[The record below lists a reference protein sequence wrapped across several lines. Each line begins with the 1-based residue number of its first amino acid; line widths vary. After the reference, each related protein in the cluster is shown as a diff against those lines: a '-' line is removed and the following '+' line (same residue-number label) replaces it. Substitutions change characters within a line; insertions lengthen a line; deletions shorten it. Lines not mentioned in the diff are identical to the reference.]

1 MPTVHRLIDL
11 SMSTEPIDSATKDDT
26 EITRSGTDEPGNSL
40 LVLRLDESFRG
51 LRLDAALAKAQ
62 PDLSRSRL
70 TQLIKRGQILVD
82 GAEVRPRHIIVGGEN
97 VTIVTPP
104 PEPDI
109 EIAEDIPLSPV
120 YVDEHVLVIDKQAGL
135 TVHPGAGA
143 ADGTLLNGLLHHYPD
158 QAQLPRA
165 GIIHRL
171 DKDTSGLMMI
181 ARTELA
187 HRTLVAALGSREVRR
202 QYLALVQGVPTAG
215 GEIEEPIGRHPRHR
229 TKMAV
234 VSGGRNAM
242 THYIVRRRY
251 TRFALLD
258 VRLETGRTHQ
268 IRVHLAHIGYP
279 IAGDPTY
286 GGRARP
292 PAGLSPVVADQL
304 NAIGRQ
310 ALHACELS
318 FVHPATQELMTFTA
332 DPPADMTQLI
342 AAIEKHDEC

>member
-1 MPTVHRLIDL
+1 MRASGGFGLTCR
-11 SMSTEPIDSATKDDT
+11 TRQGSATC
-26 EITRSGTDEPGNSL
+26 L
-40 LVLRLDESFRG
+40 
-51 LRLDAALAKAQ
+51 
-62 PDLSRSRL
+62 RSRL

-82 GAEVRPRHIIVGGEN
+82 GAEVRPRQIIVGGEN
-97 VTIVTPP
+97 VRILLPA

-135 TVHPGAGA
+135 TVHPGAGT

-158 QAQLPRA
+158 SAQLPRA

-215 GEIEEPIGRHPRHR
+215 GEIDEPLGRHARHR

-234 VSGGRNAM
+234 VSGGRQCDD
-242 THYIVRRRY
+242 
-251 TRFALLD
+251 ALHRSTTIHSLCISD

-268 IRVHLAHIGYP
+268 IRVHLALISDIRSQVTQP
-279 IAGDPTY
+279 TAGAHV
-286 GGRARP
+286 R
-292 PAGLSPVVADQL
+292 L
-304 NAIGRQ
+304 Q
-310 ALHACELS
+310 ACHRS
-318 FVHPATQELMTFTA
+318 WQTN
-332 DPPADMTQLI
+332 
-342 AAIEKHDEC
+342 